1 MTISSSN
8 RIIKRAEEER
18 QIQQYNPPIE
28 TEQKIEKKKLQV
40 EEQIEAEEESEE
52 EEIAEG
58 VEEESPSEAASS
70 QASEQN
76 VILEQWSMA
85 RIQEKTYGIFQAA
98 EEESQRIIKEAKE
111 LAFREQ
117 ERARKAGYER
127 GYEEGFSEGKEK
139 AEAELE
145 ARLQERLA
153 SMEEEVKKALESIR
167 EAKEACV
174 HSYLEELKD
183 CAVSVAEKVIHISLK
198 SSGEVIKQ
206 MIVAATEKL
215 KKTAWVKIY
224 IDKFDYDMMMKV
236 DADVIDELSHL
247 SDNIKFIVMEKEER
261 GNCIIE
267 MPDEIVD
274 VSVSTQMENIK
285 DILENI
291 RV

>member
-1 MTISSSN
+1 MTILSSN
-8 RIIKRAEEER
+8 RIIKEPEKEPG
-18 QIQQYNPPIE
+18 IWQYNPPVE
-28 TEQKIEKKKLQV
+28 TEQKKEIKKSTQELPSVPEGEGPVSQTP
-40 EEQIEAEEESEE
+40 EEHRL
-52 EEIAEG
+52 
-58 VEEESPSEAASS
+58 
-70 QASEQN
+70 
-76 VILEQWSMA
+76 LEQWNLV
-85 RIQEKTYGIFQAA
+85 RIQEKTNAIFEAI
-98 EEESQRIIKEAKE
+98 EKERLRIVEEAKE
-111 LAFREQ
+111 LACQEQ
-117 ERARKAGYER
+117 ERARQAGYAK
-127 GYEEGFSEGKEK
+127 GYEEGLLQGEK
-139 AEAELE
+139 KAIAQSE
-145 ARLQERLA
+145 ARLRERL
-153 SMEEEVKKALESIR
+153 SGFEKDIKKALESVE

-174 HSYLEELKD
+174 HTYLDELKD

-224 IDKFDYDMMMKV
+224 IDKFDYDMMMKA

-247 SDNIKFIVMEKEER
+247 SDNIKFIVMDKEEQ

-274 VSVSTQMENIK
+274 VSVNTQMENIK

>member
-1 MTISSSN
+1 MTILSSN
-8 RIIKRAEEER
+8 RIIKEPEKGTE
-18 QIQQYNPPIE
+18 IWQYNPPIE
-28 TEQKIEKKKLQV
+28 TEQKKEIKKST
-40 EEQIEAEEESEE
+40 EELPSAPEGEGPVSQTPEEHRL
-52 EEIAEG
+52 
-58 VEEESPSEAASS
+58 
-70 QASEQN
+70 
-76 VILEQWSMA
+76 LEQWNLV
-85 RIQEKTYGIFQAA
+85 RIQEKTNAIFEAI
-98 EEESQRIIKEAKE
+98 EKERLRIVEEAKE
-111 LAFREQ
+111 LACQEQ
-117 ERARKAGYER
+117 ERARQAGYAK
-127 GYEEGFSEGKEK
+127 GYEEGLLQGEK
-139 AEAELE
+139 KAIAQSE
-145 ARLQERLA
+145 ARLRERL
-153 SMEEEVKKALESIR
+153 SGFEKDIKKALESVE

-174 HSYLEELKD
+174 HTYLDELKD

-224 IDKFDYDMMMKV
+224 IDKFDYDMMMKA

-247 SDNIKFIVMEKEER
+247 SDNIKFIVMDKEEQ

-274 VSVSTQMENIK
+274 VSVNTQMENIK